1 MSKFQVN
8 FNEEKCKGCAL
19 CTIYCPVKIV
29 KIDENKINSKGYTP
43 SGVIDMEKCVG
54 CTNCAMMCPDLVIEV
69 IKNEVV

>member
-8 FNEEKCKGCAL
+8 FNEEKCKGCGL

-43 SGVIDMEKCVG
+43 STVINMEKCVG

-69 IKNEVV
+69 VKNEVA